1 MAGILTGVGGRQ
13 QIWNLGNNMIDTSKL
28 VELELQTLEM
38 KKTPYNNQ
46 KQLLTTERNVYASM
60 KKEFGSFLQIFKD
73 LYAFKGNEKKTAL
86 SKEGFV
92 TAQADASA
100 IAGTYNITVEK
111 IAERHQITTKPVDL
125 TDSSN
130 PKNKIDLDAKV
141 EKDVTFGINGKEVE
155 ISKDMTY
162 KDLVNKINNGNYG
175 VSVYSLGGQLFFT
188 STTAGEKGAINLVD
202 GKEGFLEEIGLV
214 NSFVDKDN
222 NKVFTIA
229 HQITAATNAKYTI
242 NGIQDTSTSNK
253 IDTIPG
259 LTINL
264 EKETTEPIKITIE
277 DSNIKDSI
285 DLIKKMKDEYNKA
298 VANLDLFAGENG
310 AVQGSSIAF
319 SINNMMTGIFRYSSD
334 GKYLNDFGIQV
345 DKNGNMN
352 LDEEKLKNAFKED
365 QETAKQFFFG
375 ITGLGHDMEKR
386 LDGIFGDEGVIGKRS
401 KSIEKQVK
409 DLDDK
414 IRDIDNINQEKQ
426 KAIIDKYSK
435 LESTLAALDSQ
446 LKTIKA
452 MTKQKSDD

>member
-1 MAGILTGVGGRQ
+1 MAGTLTGIGDRQ

-38 KKTPYNNQ
+38 KKTPFNNQ
-46 KQLLTTERNVYASM
+46 KQLLTNERNVYASM
-60 KKEFGSFLQIFKD
+60 KKEFGNFLKIFGD
-73 LYAFKGNEKKTAL
+73 LNAFKGNEKKATL
-86 SKEGFV
+86 TKEGFI
-92 TAQADASA
+92 TAQADAAA
-100 IAGTYNITVEK
+100 IAGTYTVTVEK
-111 IAERHQITTKPVDL
+111 IAERHQITTKPGE
-125 TDSSN
+125 
-130 PKNKIDLDAKV
+130 KIDLDTTI

-155 ISKDMTY
+155 ILKGMTY

-214 NSFVDKDN
+214 NSSLDKEN
-222 NKVFTIA
+222 NKIFTVA
-229 HQITAATNAKYTI
+229 HEITAATNAEFTI
-242 NGIQDTSTSNK
+242 NGIKDSSKSNK

-259 LTINL
+259 LIINL

-298 VANLDLFAGENG
+298 VSNLDLFAGENG

-319 SINNMMTGIFRYSSD
+319 SISNTMTSIFRYSQN
-334 GKYLNDFGIQV
+334 GKFLNDFGIQV
-345 DKNGNMN
+345 DKKGNMT

-365 QETAKQFFFG
+365 QETVKQFFFG
-375 ITGLGHDMEKR
+375 FTGVGHDMEKR
-386 LDGIFGDEGVIGKRS
+386 LDAIFGDEGVIGKRS

-409 DLDDK
+409 DLDGK
-414 IRDIDNINQEKQ
+414 IRDIDNVNKEKQ
-426 KAIIDKYSK
+426 KTIIEKYSK
-435 LESTLAALDSQ
+435 LESTLAELDNQ

-452 MTKQKSDD
+452 MTKTKSDD